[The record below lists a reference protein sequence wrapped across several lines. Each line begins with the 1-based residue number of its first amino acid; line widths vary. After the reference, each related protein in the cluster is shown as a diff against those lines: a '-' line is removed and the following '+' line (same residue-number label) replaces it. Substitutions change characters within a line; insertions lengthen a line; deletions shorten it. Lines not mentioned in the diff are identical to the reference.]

1 VGDVPDLGYRV
12 GVEPLLDTL
21 GRPLETLRISITDR
35 CNFRCVY
42 CMPKEVYGRDHQ
54 FLERKELL
62 SFEEIRRLAG
72 VFAGLGVRK
81 LRITGGEPLV
91 RRDVERL
98 VELLHEIPGLELALT
113 TNGALLPKKAEPL
126 ARAGLDR
133 VTVSLDSVDDATFR
147 ALNDVDF
154 PVQTVLDGIDAAAA
168 AGLPVKINA
177 VVKRGAND
185 HGIVALAE
193 RFRGTGHTLR
203 FIEYMDVGHTNGWR
217 LDDVV
222 TSDEIVAK
230 IDAVHPLE
238 PLAPERPDDT
248 ARRWRYRDGAGEIGV
263 IASVTQ
269 PFCGGC
275 SRARLSA
282 EGRLHTCLFALKG
295 HDLRAPLRL
304 GASDEELTESI
315 RNLWSRRKDRYSE
328 LRTAR
333 TSTLRKVEMSYIGG

>member
-1 VGDVPDLGYRV
+1 M
-12 GVEPLLDTL
+12 EPLLDTL
-21 GRPLETLRISITDR
+21 GRPLETLRISVTDR

-42 CMPKEVYGRDHQ
+42 CMPKDVYGRDHA

-62 SFEEIRRLAG
+62 SLEEIARVAG
-72 VFAGLGVRK
+72 VFAGIGVRTI
-81 LRITGGEPLV
+81 RITGGEPLV
-91 RRDVERL
+91 RRNVEYL
-98 VELLHEIPGLELALT
+98 VELLAAIPTSDGRGLELALT
-113 TNGALLPKKAEPL
+113 TNGSLLEQKAEAL

-133 VTVSLDSVDDATFR
+133 VTVSLDSLDDTVFS

-154 PVQTVLDGIDAAAA
+154 PVRKVLDGIDAACA
-168 AGLPVKINA
+168 AGLRVKVNA
-177 VVKRGAND
+177 VIKRGAND
-185 HGIVALAE
+185 DSIVALAE
-193 RFRGTGHTLR
+193 RFRGTGHVLR

-222 TSDEIVAK
+222 PAAEIVRR

-238 PLAPERPDDT
+238 PLERARPDET
-248 ARRWRYRDGAGEIGV
+248 ATSWRYRDGAGEIGV

-282 EGRLHTCLFALKG
+282 EGRLFTCLFALRG

-304 GASDEELTESI
+304 GRSDEELAEEI
-315 RNLWSRRKDRYSE
+315 RSLWRKRTDRYSE
-328 LRTAR
+328 LRTAETAGR
-333 TSTLRKVEMSYIGG
+333 PKVEMSYIGG